1 MAVSKRESF
10 GVSILEAAS
19 CEIPSITSNIGG
31 LTEVNIN
38 NETGIVINP
47 DDPEK
52 LADSIIKLYEQKELR
67 LKLGKNARKRVEKKF
82 NWTNNVNEM
91 IKLYKS
97 YN

>member
-1 MAVSKRESF
+1 MNFTIENI
-10 GVSILEAAS
+10 SIINELIQNKIV
-19 CEIPSITSNIGG
+19 CTYIPTNI
-31 LTEVNIN
+31 EVNIN